1 MVAGADLRITC
12 HQDTFS
18 VTDHSSDGGAFGKSQ
33 VFNQVFGYFGPFRY
47 GEFCNVR
54 IGKSQAFHIRH
65 VGVQHHLVDM
75 AGSNH
80 FFIDNC
86 ADVKTLCHTNIV
98 DVLHFCHRL
107 FHSHTF
113 GGETGKDIRFRV
125 AGQGYKCF
133 GIL

>member
-18 VTDHSSDGGAFGKSQ
+18 VTDHSSDGGAFGEPQ
-33 VFNQVFGYFGPFRY
+33 VFNQVFGYFGPFWY

-80 FFIDNC
+80 FFIDNR
-86 ADVKTLCHTNIV
+86 ADVETLCHTDIV
-98 DVLHFCHRL
+98 DVFHFCHRL

-113 GGETGKDIRFRV
+113 GG
-125 AGQGYKCF
+125 
-133 GIL
+133 